1 MKQRWLVAVI
11 GLPLLLLVLLACPP
25 WATMLLVCAVAGAAA
40 YELLHVA
47 GTNVSGSVYGM
58 AVLAAAAQ
66 VASVYLLRVRGA
78 GADVLTVAE
87 TVRAG
92 RAPSGA
98 LWVLPW
104 LLTVLLFFRAVRT
117 YGTERALPFS
127 TVAAGVMGGA
137 VFPMMFS
144 SILLLRL
151 HEIYGR
157 LYVLAPFFAAFAGDS
172 LAMYFGKWFGK
183 TKMAPRVSPNKTW
196 AGFYGSVLGSEIGM
210 LLFGLLGY
218 RWLGYAPNYP
228 HLMLVGVA
236 ANLLGQL
243 GDLSTSLIKREA
255 GVKDYS
261 HLFLTH
267 GGVLD
272 RFDSTL
278 FIAPLIYFSVSL
290 GLI

>member
-1 MKQRWLVAVI
+1 MKQRWLVAVV
-11 GLPLLLLVLLACPP
+11 GLPLLLTVLLACPP
-25 WATMLLVCAVAGAAA
+25 WATMLLVCAIAGAAA

-47 GTNVSGSVYGM
+47 GRNVSGAVY
-58 AVLAAAAQ
+58 AVTVLAAAAQ
-66 VASVYLLRVRGA
+66 PAGVYLLHAHGA
-78 GADVLTVAE
+78 AAQRTPPE
-87 TVRAG
+87 
-92 RAPSGA
+92 A
-98 LWVLPW
+98 LWALPC

-127 TVAAGVMGGA
+127 TVAAGVLGGA
-137 VFPMMFS
+137 VFPMMYAC
-144 SILLLRL
+144 ILLLRMR
-151 HEIYGR
+151 ETYGR

-196 AGFYGSVLGSEIGM
+196 AGFWGSVLGSVLG
-210 LLFGLLGY
+210 LLLLGLLGN
-218 RWLGYAPNYP
+218 RWLGYAPNYFC
-228 HLMLVGVA
+228 LALVGAA

-278 FIAPLIYFSVSL
+278 FISPLFYFCVSV

>member
-1 MKQRWLVAVI
+1 MKQRWLVAVV
-11 GLPLLLLVLLACPP
+11 GLPLLLLVLLACPV

-47 GTNVSGSVYGM
+47 GTNVSGGVR
-58 AVLAAAAQ
+58 AITVLAAAAQ
-66 VASVYLLRVRGA
+66 VAGVYLLRARGV
-78 GADVLTVAE
+78 GADALTVAAAE
-87 TVRAG
+87 
-92 RAPSGA
+92 RAPREA
-98 LWVLPW
+98 LWALPC

-127 TVAAGVMGGA
+127 TVAAGVVGGA
-137 VFPMMFS
+137 VFPMMYAC
-144 SILLLRL
+144 ILLLRM
-151 HEIYGR
+151 HEAYGR
-157 LYVLAPFFAAFAGDS
+157 LYVLAPFFTAFAGDS

-183 TKMAPRVSPNKTW
+183 RKMAPRVSPNKTW
-196 AGFYGSVLGSEIGM
+196 AGFYGSVLGSVLGM
-210 LLFGLLGY
+210 LLFGLIGD
-218 RWLGYAPNYP
+218 RWLGYAPNY
-228 HLMLVGVA
+228 LALALVGVF

-261 HLFLTH
+261 RLFLTH

-278 FIAPLIYFSVSL
+278 FIAPLIYFAVSL